1 MKKLIVLLLGLML
14 CSCQAGGNKKIDESL
29 DLSKNIFSFTI
40 LKNGQADAIVLKTKN
55 HAALIDCGEK
65 DDGDEVIEHLIDKGI
80 NSVDY
85 LFITHFDKDHVGG
98 AKEVIENI
106 EVKNIIVPNY
116 IGSNKEYKNFMTACM
131 DKNITPQAIDD
142 TLEIS
147 LDDVSFT
154 IFPPQKKVYKE
165 GDNDFSLAI
174 SIVHGNNSFLFAGDA
189 EEERIREILDEFGNN
204 KYDFLKVPHHGRF
217 NNETENLIKSIL
229 PKYSVI
235 CDSDKN
241 PADDKTL
248 AVLRKYKSKIYQTKD
263 GEIIASSDGKNLEIK
278 Q

>member
-189 EEERIREILDEFGNN
+189 EEERIREILDKFGNN

-217 NNETENLIKSIL
+217 NNETENLIKGIL

>member
-189 EEERIREILDEFGNN
+189 EEERIREIFDEFGNN